1 MTSSPALFAAIRYN
15 RHDDAVDALLEEMA
29 RAFEAQ
35 GARVAGFVQ
44 RETDTGADCCPTT
57 HLEDLATGERHLIS
71 QPLGN
76 GSKGCRLD
84 PRALAGLCGLLD
96 AALARGADILV
107 LNRFGKGEAEG
118 HGFRVAIE
126 RALLDGVPVLT
137 AVQDAYLPAWRDFAG
152 ELGTTLAPAA
162 AEVEAWGRAA
172 LAGRGEAA

>member
-1 MTSSPALFAAIRYN
+1 MTSSPPLFAAVRY
-15 RHDDAVDALLEEMA
+15 RRDDAVDAVLETMA
-29 RAFEAQ
+29 RGLQAR
-35 GARVAGFVQ
+35 GARVAGFIQ

-84 PRALAGLCGLLD
+84 PRALAGLCGQLD

-118 HGFRVAIE
+118 HGFRAAIE
-126 RALLDGVPVLT
+126 RALVAGTPVLT
-137 AVQDAYLPAWRDFAG
+137 AVQDAYLPAWRDFSG
-152 ELGTTLAPAA
+152 ECGTMLAPAP
-162 AEVEAWGRAA
+162 AEIEAWARAA
-172 LAGRGEAA
+172 LAARGEAA